1 VANSDLAERTKDF
14 FARQV
19 AFFEK
24 LAVRFESIAQDIQCE
39 DLTGLLERQRLDEA
53 ESSALTQE
61 LEALSPEYEAATD
74 LSDEDRAAIRDLADR
89 ARELALQ
96 LGEVNEA
103 ADRALGERMVEARS
117 ALNELARGR
126 DMLDKYRPFRDDRS
140 GGAFV
145 DKKA

>member
-1 VANSDLAERTKDF
+1 MANSDLAERTKDF

-24 LAVRFESIAQDIQCE
+24 LLVRYESIAQDIQCE
-39 DLTGLLERQRLDEA
+39 DLTGLLEQQRLDEA
-53 ESSALTQE
+53 KSSALAQE
-61 LEALSPEYEAATD
+61 LEVLSPEYEAASD
-74 LSDEDRAAIRDLADR
+74 LSDEDRAAIRDLAGR
-89 ARELALQ
+89 ARDLALQ
-96 LGEVNEA
+96 LCEVNEA
-103 ADRALGERMVEARS
+103 ADRALGERMAEARN
-117 ALNELARGR
+117 ALDQLARGR